1 MKILLTGSSGQLGK
15 SIIKFKPKNINLLT
29 PNSLEMNLGDEEK
42 CKKFISTEK
51 PDWIINS
58 GAFTHVDNAEL
69 FKFKR
74 KFSRL
79 IARV

>member
-1 MKILLTGSSGQLGK
+1 
-15 SIIKFKPKNINLLT
+15 
-29 PNSLEMNLGDEEK
+29 MNLGDEEK

-69 FKFKR
+69 FKFKEEVF
-74 KFSRL
+74 KINCQPITVGFF
-79 IARV
+79 